1 MLDNSVIQQGQKI
14 LCSLGWRLNSI
25 RLFFP
30 ALKQETIRGFLTS
43 FNIST
48 NILIRSHMEKL
59 NKKTDYKSFIK
70 SAQNKSDQSEC
81 KRCCTCCAKGG
92 PALHKDDLDLVKSGK
107 LHGKF
112 LFTIREGEPAEDNV
126 KGGLIQAETDVVKIK
141 SKDGTEACLYA
152 DFSNNQCS
160 IYENRP
166 LECKVLKCWDT
177 SEIEALYDKDRLT
190 RKDIIG
196 EIQGLWELVEEHQEK
211 CSFSEVKQI
220 IDENQGKIAGKALEQ
235 LLEIVQYDISIRAL
249 VLEKT
254 DTDPN
259 LIPFLFG
266 TPMQLILRKLGI
278 EFKQR
283 T

>member
-1 MLDNSVIQQGQKI
+1 MEE
-14 LCSLGWRLNSI
+14 
-25 RLFFP
+25 
-30 ALKQETIRGFLTS
+30 LK
-43 FNIST
+43 
-48 NILIRSHMEKL
+48 
-59 NKKTDYKSFIK
+59 KKSDFKSFIK
-70 SAQNKSDQSEC
+70 SAQNKSGQTEC

-92 PALHKDDLDLVKSGK
+92 PALHKEDLDLIKSGK

-126 KGGLIQAETDVVKIK
+126 KGGLIQVKTDIIKIK
-141 SKDGTEACLYA
+141 SKDGMEACLYA
-152 DFSNNQCS
+152 NFSNNQCS
-160 IYENRP
+160 IYDDRP
-166 LECKVLKCWDT
+166 IECRVLKCWDT
-177 SEIEALYDKDRLT
+177 AEIEELYNKDRLT

-196 EIQGLWELVEEHQEK
+196 DIQGLWELVEDHQQK
-211 CSFSEVKQI
+211 CSFSKVKQI
-220 IDENQGKIAGKALEQ
+220 IDESQGKIHGERLEQ

-266 TPMQLILRKLGI
+266 TPMQSILRKLGI
-278 EFKQR
+278 EFKQN